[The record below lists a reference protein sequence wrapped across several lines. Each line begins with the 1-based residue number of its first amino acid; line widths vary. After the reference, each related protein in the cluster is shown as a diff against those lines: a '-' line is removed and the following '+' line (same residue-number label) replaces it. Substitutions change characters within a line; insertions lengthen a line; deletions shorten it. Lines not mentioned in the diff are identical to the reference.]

1 MARPGLYKSD
11 VKLAYDALIA
21 QGRHPS
27 VDAVRVALGNTGSKS
42 TIHKYIKELDA
53 ESGKPAAARAN
64 TASALQHLVDELAG
78 HLHADADARIAEAC
92 AVHAAELR
100 RQAEEIARL
109 QQEVARLQARLEV
122 ADAVA
127 DRAASG
133 TQFDWNDMPS
143 RHPQRHGFGVLQ
155 NLVQNDRASI
165 EAFPGVDSYFNDRSG
180 AAGSHTQG
188 AGAPLF
194 WKV

>member
-11 VKLAYDALIA
+11 VKIAYDALLA

-53 ESGKPAAARAN
+53 DAGKPSAARAN
-64 TASALQHLVDELAG
+64 TTSALQHLVDELAG
-78 HLHADADARIAEAC
+78 HLHADADARIAAMR
-92 AVHAAELR
+92 AEHMSTLR
-100 RQAEEIARL
+100 GQAEEIARL
-109 QQEVARLQARLEV
+109 QQEVARLQARLQV

-127 DRAASG
+127 DRAAAG
-133 TQFDWNDMPS
+133 RQFDWDDMPS
-143 RHPQRHGFGVLQ
+143 RNPQRHGFGVLQ
-155 NLVQNDRASI
+155 NLVQNDRAGI
-165 EAFPGVDSYFNDRSG
+165 DAFPGVDSYFNNRSG
-180 AAGSHTQG
+180 SASTHSQVPAA
-188 AGAPLF
+188 PIF